1 MSKIES
7 LEREVEALDDKG
19 FAAFR
24 AWFIEYEHAR
34 WDRQIEADAASGKL
48 DPLIEEAL
56 AEHRA
61 GKTKPLWSI
70 LLRRRFGHGITLS
83 RKKSALSRTR
93 ASSCWKRIER
103 TRRYTSR
110 NWERFGLRVSARTIE
125 RSP

>member
-61 GKTKPLWSI
+61 GKTKPL
-70 LLRRRFGHGITLS
+70 
-83 RKKSALSRTR
+83 
-93 ASSCWKRIER
+93 
-103 TRRYTSR
+103 
-110 NWERFGLRVSARTIE
+110 
-125 RSP
+125 